1 MSIPPRGKG
10 RKAAVKNPPATSSRP
25 VRPPAARSPDAH
37 ASAPSVV
44 APHTAAIL
52 AIGDEVLRG
61 EITNSNATFLAERL
75 FDAGLE
81 VCEER
86 VVADQAAAMRRA
98 LEELAQRAA
107 IVVVTGGLGPTEDDR
122 TVDVVMDLLGVQAEP
137 HGASLEAMKKR
148 FAAHGFEMTPNNLR
162 QVRVPHGALA
172 LPNEA
177 GIAPGFCVRI
187 AGHAVYF
194 LPGIPREMERIYL
207 DHVAPRLRAHMAA
220 QGVPAAAVRTWHVYG
235 MGESHI
241 DHRLAKLLENIP
253 HATLHFRTDA
263 PENHVKVVIRGPDTA
278 KNQELLEQVDHDLRK
293 RIGPGIYGIDGETFA
308 LVVGQSLRTAG
319 VTLALAES
327 CTGGEAGQM
336 ITSEPGASDFF
347 LGSVVAYSNDV
358 KINVLGVKA
367 ATIAESGAVS
377 EPCAKEMAEGARR
390 VTGATIAVSITGIAG
405 PAKERDASASGG
417 GDKPVGTV
425 CFALAGA
432 KSTKAVSKL
441 FSGDRARIRRAAA
454 YFALDLARRH
464 SQ

>member
-10 RKAAVKNPPATSSRP
+10 RKVAAKKPAATSSPPARP
-25 VRPPAARSPDAH
+25 AAARSSDAH

-61 EITNSNATFLAERL
+61 EIANTNATFLAERL

-81 VCEER
+81 VREQR
-86 VVADQAAAMRRA
+86 VVADEAVAMRRA

-107 IVVVTGGLGPTEDDR
+107 VVVVSGGLGPTEDDR
-122 TVDVVMDLLGVQAEP
+122 TVDVVADLLGVKADP
-137 HGASLEAMKKR
+137 HSASLDAMKKR
-148 FAAHGFEMTPNNLR
+148 FAAHGFELTPNNLR
-162 QVRVPHGALA
+162 QVRVPHGAEA

-177 GIAPGFCVRI
+177 GIAPGFFVRI

-220 QGVPAAAVRTWHVYG
+220 YKVPAAAVRTWHVYG

-263 PENHVKVVIRGPDTA
+263 PENHVKVVIRGPDTG
-278 KNQELLEQVDHDLRK
+278 KNQELLEQVDRDLRK
-293 RIGPGIYGIDGETFA
+293 RIGPGIYGIDGENFPQ
-308 LVVGQSLRTAG
+308 VVGQTLRATG
-319 VTLALAES
+319 TTLALAES
-327 CTGGEAGQM
+327 CTGGEAGEM
-336 ITSEPGASDFF
+336 ITAEPGASDFF

-358 KINVLGVKA
+358 KVNVLGVKA

-390 VTGATIAVSITGIAG
+390 VTGASIAVSITGVAG
-405 PAKERDASASGG
+405 PAQERDSSGG
-417 GDKPVGTV
+417 SEKPVGTV
-425 CFALAGA
+425 CFGLASA
-432 KSTKAVSKL
+432 KPTKAVSKL

-454 YFALDLARRH
+454 YFALDLARRY

>member
-1 MSIPPRGKG
+1 MSIPTRGKG
-10 RKAAVKNPPATSSRP
+10 RKAAAKKPAARSSPPA
-25 VRPPAARSPDAH
+25 RPPAAHFPDAL
-37 ASAPSVV
+37 ASVPSVV

-81 VCEER
+81 VCEQR

-107 IVVVTGGLGPTEDDR
+107 VVVVTGGLGPTEDDR
-122 TVDVVMDLLGVQAEP
+122 TVDVVADMLGVEVEP
-137 HGASLEAMKKR
+137 HGASLEAMKTR
-148 FAAHGFEMTPNNLR
+148 FAAHGFELTPNNLR
-162 QVRVPHGALA
+162 QVRVPRGAEA

-177 GIAPGFCVRI
+177 GIAPGFFVHL

-207 DHVAPRLRAHMAA
+207 DHVAPRLRDHMAA
-220 QGVPAAAVRTWHVYG
+220 QGVPVAAVRTWHVYG

-253 HATLHFRTDA
+253 QATLHFRTDA
-263 PENHVKVVIRGPDTA
+263 PENHVKVVIRGSDTG
-278 KNQELLEQVDHDLRK
+278 KNQELLEQVDRDLRK
-293 RIGPGIYGIDGETFA
+293 RIGPGIYGIDGASFP

-327 CTGGEAGQM
+327 CTGGEAGEL

-390 VTGATIAVSITGIAG
+390 VTGAAIAVSITGVAG
-405 PAKERDASASGG
+405 PLKERDPSALGTS
-417 GDKPVGTV
+417 DKPVGTV
-425 CFALAGA
+425 CFGLASA